1 MRAKQSVKLTYRNT
15 NATGPSLTPLAQV
28 GILYTGQPAAM
39 NQEVAIDDQE
49 PVEEESID
57 SSLYGA
63 LLNEITV
70 LPPNSMA
77 SESRGYLSV
86 HSKAKSKNIF
96 SKDKNKAKSG
106 KTNNESFDMAPRSS
120 ISQANMS
127 VNMGKGSVSHRQRNI
142 FA

>member
-15 NATGPSLTPLAQV
+15 NAADPSRTPLAQV

-63 LLNEITV
+63 V
-70 LPPNSMA
+70 LPPNSMT
-77 SESRGYLSV
+77 SESRGCLSV
-86 HSKAKSKNIF
+86 HSKAKSKNLF

-106 KTNNESFDMAPRSS
+106 KANNESFDMAPRSS

-127 VNMGKGSVSHRQRNI
+127 VNMSKGSVSHRQRNI